1 MTKKSILI
9 FVGGVVTGI
18 VFTIVVLFAIARSQA
33 NNGSAND
40 DIVMF
45 EKPQDVIT
53 AKKFEIM
60 QVLPD
65 GTALATVE
73 TDYDDYNMDNIGVIV
88 LFLPKEGSAFY
99 DRQVIKVPEGKCV
112 RQVGTYRYMTRQEM
126 EKTVPVVEIFDK

>member
-18 VFTIVVLFAIARSQA
+18 VLTIVVLFAIARSQA
-33 NNGSAND
+33 NNGSTND

-126 EKTVPVVEIFDK
+126 EKTVPVVEIFDE